1 MNGFSP
7 GQKATLRVL
16 GISIPLAA
24 LLFLALGGWFDSY
37 HGRAVS
43 WRPLSQEQAED
54 GMRQVLVIRPNDDR
68 EEHTLPPGAS
78 RGLPLE
84 RNALPPINIPED
96 APVIHKDPF
105 GFSVQV
111 GESTYSTLS
120 PTALLL
126 PMLAVILAVLIRNL
140 VTTGGAFRMDV
151 VPGEDILPG
160 VTQNASGQPAPVK
173 KSARSKQGPPPP
185 KRGKKGKRRR

>member
-37 HGRAVS
+37 HGQAVS
-43 WRPLSQEQAED
+43 WRPVAEEQGED
-54 GMRQVLVIRPNDDR
+54 GMRQLLVIRPNDDR

-84 RNALPPINIPED
+84 RNALPPVNIPDD

-105 GFSVQV
+105 GFSVKV
-111 GESTYSTLS
+111 GLSTYSTLS

-126 PMLAVILAVLIRNL
+126 PMLAVVLAVLIRNL
-140 VTTGGAFRMDV
+140 VSTGGAFRMD
-151 VPGEDILPG
+151 PIAGEPMLPG
-160 VTQNASGQPAPVK
+160 VRQNASGQPAPVK
-173 KSARSKQGPPPP
+173 KSTRSKKGPPPAQ
-185 KRGKKGKRRR
+185 RGKKGKRRR